1 MLLFLFIS
9 LFIDWFNYL
18 FIYYLCINIFVFI
31 YYASGDA
38 LNLISLI
45 NSVDQG
51 Q

>member
-1 MLLFLFIS
+1 MLFI
-9 LFIDWFNYL
+9 YL
-18 FIYYLCINIFVFI
+18 FIIYLFIFI

-45 NSVDQG
+45 NSVEQG